1 MEKKKTNDPA
11 VLPSGAE
18 AVKEAVTLKLSRY
31 FGVTPQEATESQAY
45 KAVVLTVKDM
55 LISGRSAFHNEI
67 KRQSCKRVYYMCME
81 FLLGR
86 QLRNNLMNLG
96 IAEEYREALK
106 QLGFDLDAMYEHEP
120 DPGLG
125 NGGLGRLAACYLDS
139 LTTLDYPA
147 YGYSLL
153 YEYGF
158 FRQKLVDGTQVELP
172 DTWMPEGDVWL
183 VPRTDK
189 SCTVRFG
196 GHIREEWKDDRCDIT
211 LEDAEEVLAVPYD
224 LMISGDASVGG
235 HAVNIL
241 RLWKAQTPP
250 NFNMKLFSQGQ
261 YVQAMQQQTNAEIIS
276 KVLYPSDNHTEG
288 KMLRLT
294 QQYFLVSASLQT
306 IIADHLAKYGTMS
319 NFSEKVSI
327 HLNDTH
333 PALCIPELMRILMD
347 VYSYGWDDA
356 WRMCVETFS
365 YTNHTVLPEALEQWN
380 EDIFRLRLPRIY
392 MIVCEINRRW
402 CARLWDLYPG
412 DWDRIS
418 RMAVIGNGNVR
429 MANLSV
435 VGSNCVNGVSALHT
449 DILKKTIFHDQYRME
464 PQKFINITNGVTP
477 RRWMYQSNPRL
488 TSLIDGLIG
497 DGWHKDCTG
506 LSALSGFASDKS
518 VLDEA
523 GRIKLDNKRDFSAYV
538 KDRTGITLSP
548 DVIFDVQAKR
558 MHEYKRQ
565 LLNALRI
572 ISLYN
577 RLKDDPSADVRPK
590 AFIFGAKAAQ
600 GYYMAKEII
609 RLLWNLSAEIEKDKD
624 VREKLRVI
632 FLEDYNVSLAEK
644 LIPATDID
652 EQISLAGKEA
662 SGTGNMKFMFS
673 GAVTIGTLDGANVEM
688 FERLGDENIMIFGLN
703 TGEVE
708 DLWKRGYDAS
718 SYYHSNETLRAAVDR
733 LSFGF
738 NGSSFEHISRY
749 LISGSGGIADPF
761 MCLADFESYCS
772 AHDRLDA
779 MYDDRTRW
787 ERMSL
792 MNTASAGYF
801 SSDRSIKEYA
811 DRIWHI
817 KPVKKGVR

>member
-1 MEKKKTNDPA
+1 MENYNISERIDA
-11 VLPSGAE
+11 DS
-18 AVKEAVTLKLSRY
+18 VKEAVAVKLSRY
-31 FGVTPQEATESQAY
+31 YGVSPQEAGESQVY
-45 KAVVLTVKDM
+45 KAVVLTVKDI
-55 LISGRSAFHNEI
+55 LIAGRSVFHNEI
-67 KRQSCKRVYYMCME
+67 KRQNSKRVYYMCME

-86 QLRNNLMNLG
+86 QLKNNLMNLG
-96 IAEEYREALK
+96 IADAYRDALK
-106 QLGFDLDAMYEHEP
+106 DLGFDLDAIYEHEP

-125 NGGLGRLAACYLDS
+125 NGGLGRLAACYMDS

-172 DTWMPEGDVWL
+172 DNWMPDGDVWL
-183 VPRTDK
+183 TPRTDR

-196 GHIREEWKDDRCDIT
+196 GHVREEWKDGKCDIA
-211 LEDAEEVLAVPYD
+211 LEDCEEVLAVPYD
-224 LMISGDASVGG
+224 LMISGDTSVGSHG
-235 HAVNIL
+235 VNIL
-241 RLWKAQTPP
+241 RLWKAQTTP

-288 KMLRLT
+288 KILRLT

-306 IIADHLAKYGTMS
+306 IIADHLTKYGTLS

-333 PALCIPELMRILMD
+333 PALCVPELMRILLD
-347 VYSYGWDDA
+347 IYSYSWEDA
-356 WRMCVETFS
+356 WKMCVETFS

-418 RMAVIGNGNVR
+418 RMAVIGGGSVR

-435 VGSNCVNGVSALHT
+435 VGSSRVNGVSALHT
-449 DILKKTIFHDQYRME
+449 EILKKTIFHDQYRME

-477 RRWMYQSNPRL
+477 RRWMYHANPRL
-488 TSLIDGLIG
+488 TSLIDSLIG
-497 DGWHKDCTG
+497 DGWHKDCG
-506 LSALSGFASDKS
+506 KLSSLAEYASDAS
-518 VLDEA
+518 VLEKT
-523 GRIKLDNKRDFSAYV
+523 GEIKKSNKRDFARYV
-538 KDRTGITLSP
+538 ADKTGISLDTSTL
-548 DVIFDVQAKR
+548 FDVQAKR

-572 ISLYN
+572 VSIYN
-577 RLKDDPSADVRPK
+577 RLREDPGADIQPTS
-590 AFIFGAKAAQ
+590 FIFGAKAAQ

-609 RLLWNLSAEIEKDKD
+609 RLLWNLSAEIEKDKK

-632 FLEDYNVSLAEK
+632 YLEDYNVSLAER
-644 LIPATDID
+644 LIPAADVD

-688 FERLGDENIMIFGLN
+688 YDRLGDENIMIFGLN

-708 DLWKRGYDAS
+708 DMWKRGYDAS
-718 SYYHSNETLRAAVDR
+718 SYYRAIPELKEAVDR
-733 LSFGF
+733 LNVGF
-738 NGSSFEHISRY
+738 NGSSFEHISSY
-749 LISGSGGIADPF
+749 LISGNGGIADPF

-772 AHDRLDA
+772 AHGRLDA
-779 MYDDRTRW
+779 MYSDRTRW

-792 MNTASAGYF
+792 MNTASAGFF
-801 SSDRSIKEYA
+801 SSDRSVAEYA
-811 DRIWHI
+811 EKIWHV
-817 KPVKKGVR
+817 KPVKEGVR